1 MSERTSE
8 RSPGQFA
15 RRLLGPQ
22 LFKPLGDAYRA
33 FFVDLNAV
41 AASFPQLSR
50 RASILEVGG
59 GDGQLMNALL
69 ARFQEAHATMID
81 ISPRLGD
88 ALDKALLAR
97 VQLLPNT
104 SIKQYIERGHP
115 PPDLISVCDVVHHVP
130 LDQRVR
136 FFADLRPL
144 IGPDTLLVVKDI
156 RPGTPR
162 AYLSYLADRYVSG
175 DRTVSL
181 LDEAELEAL
190 VKSAI
195 PGVQAER
202 TSLYDH
208 DAPNYA
214 IVFRR

>member
-1 MSERTSE
+1 M
-8 RSPGQFA
+8 SPGQLA
-15 RRLLGPQ
+15 RQLLGPR

-33 FFVDLNAV
+33 FFVDLDVV
-41 AASFPQLSR
+41 AASFPPLPR

-59 GDGQLMNALL
+59 GDGQLLNALL
-69 ARFQEAHATMID
+69 ARFDDAHATMID
-81 ISPRLGD
+81 ISPQLGS
-88 ALDKALLAR
+88 ALDATLLAR

-104 SIKQYIERGHP
+104 SVRKYIDRGHR
-115 PPDLISVCDVVHHVP
+115 PPDLISVCDVVHHIP
-130 LDQRVR
+130 PEQRVR
-136 FFADLRPL
+136 FFSDLRPL

-181 LDEAELEAL
+181 LDETAMEAL

-195 PGVQAER
+195 PGVTAQR
-202 TSLYDH
+202 TPLYDL

-214 IVFRR
+214 VTFRR

>member
-1 MSERTSE
+1 MSE
-8 RSPGQFA
+8 RSPGHYA

-33 FFVDLNAV
+33 FFVDLDAV
-41 AASFPQLSR
+41 AASFPQLPR

-59 GDGQLMNALL
+59 GDGQLLNALL
-69 ARFQEAHATMID
+69 ARFDDAHATMID

-88 ALDKALLAR
+88 ALDKTLLAR
-97 VQLLPNT
+97 VQLHPNT

-115 PPDLISVCDVVHHVP
+115 PPDLISVCDVVHHVAP
-130 LDQRVR
+130 DQRVR

-144 IGPDTLLVVKDI
+144 IGQETLLVVKDI

-175 DRTVSL
+175 DREVSL
-181 LDEAELEAL
+181 LDEEAL
-190 VKSAI
+190 ETLAKSAI
-195 PGVQAER
+195 PGVHAARTDLYER
-202 TSLYDH
+202 
-208 DAPNYA
+208 DAPNYS

>member
-1 MSERTSE
+1 M
-8 RSPGQFA
+8 SPGQLA
-15 RRLLGPQ
+15 RRLLGPE

-33 FFVDLNAV
+33 FFVDLAAV
-41 AASFPQLSR
+41 AASFPELPR

-59 GDGQLMNALL
+59 GDGQLLNALL
-69 ARFQEAHATMID
+69 ARYPSAHATMID
-81 ISPRLGD
+81 ISPQLGG
-88 ALDKALLAR
+88 ALDRALLAR
-97 VQLLPNT
+97 VRLLPNT
-104 SIKQYIERGHP
+104 SIRKYVERGYP

-130 LDQRVR
+130 PAQRVR

-144 IGPDTLLVVKDI
+144 IGPGTTLVVKDI
-156 RPGTPR
+156 RPGSAR

-175 DRTVSL
+175 DRGVRL
-181 LDEAELEAL
+181 LDEDALEAL

-202 TSLYDH
+202 TALYEQ

-214 IVFRR
+214 LVFRR